1 MLSLKNACTHAVT
14 LDSVTNIIGN
24 VGNKQRDS
32 EKSKRNI
39 DTTILLTKKDS
50 QHYIL
55 EHNTNNG
62 VSQRKI
68 EFIQGM
74 WPACP
79 GKKTSYKNPFRKK
92 FRGKNPNHNH
102 TPECINSYTVSSLDS
117 WFLCNFR
124 GPPFPAVS

>member
-1 MLSLKNACTHAVT
+1 MT

-24 VGNKQRDS
+24 VGNEQREKQKKHS
-32 EKSKRNI
+32 HHNTANQKR
-39 DTTILLTKKDS
+39 LSAL
-50 QHYIL
+50 L

-62 VSQRKI
+62 VSQLKI

-102 TPECINSYTVSSLDS
+102 TPECINNYTVSSLDS

-124 GPPFPAVS
+124 GPPFPALS